1 MQARSLFA
9 RMTTIKANAKK
20 MKIIFKKYLEFEMK
34 YGTVELQENVKEKVK
49 DYVSSLV

>member
-34 YGTVELQENVKEKVK
+34 FGSFELLKKK
-49 DYVSSLV
+49 LKIMFLV